1 MLRYFLLTPKAKAF
15 ASETK
20 VVFHKFARKIQ
31 HALFMIVKLKVFGM
45 LYMKGA
51 RSDLW
56 QCFRTQ
62 ILYRK
67 SNCLL
72 YKILKRIC
80 QTGVKMNHCIDASRC
95 GRERFCVDA
104 VMDHN
109 RLAYD
114 VIHIHACRASIKTA
128 LYILK
133 SELGFFQNRQNMHCE
148 TRAHCLCFQ
157 LAVILVFYF
166 RYAFISAVWNA
177 VCNRCMKCTY
187 WQTFACALCLFVL
200 KLTAVV
206 KCTALLL

>member
-1 MLRYFLLTPKAKAF
+1 MLRYFLLTTKAKAF

-72 YKILKRIC
+72 YKIEMYLSNGC
-80 QTGVKMNHCIDASRC
+80 QN
-95 GRERFCVDA
+95 
-104 VMDHN
+104 
-109 RLAYD
+109 
-114 VIHIHACRASIKTA
+114 
-128 LYILK
+128 
-133 SELGFFQNRQNMHCE
+133 
-148 TRAHCLCFQ
+148 
-157 LAVILVFYF
+157 
-166 RYAFISAVWNA
+166 
-177 VCNRCMKCTY
+177 
-187 WQTFACALCLFVL
+187 
-200 KLTAVV
+200 
-206 KCTALLL
+206 